1 MTHLARKKG
10 GPVVNDSPVA
20 GVRANIIAMMV
31 AFSVMSYFDR
41 TIISIAGPEI
51 IREFSITETEMG
63 AVYSAFLF
71 GYTLT
76 MIPGGLWADRFGPRV
91 VVTLT
96 GLWAALFT
104 GLTALGGAPVWSVV
118 TGIAGSF
125 VVIRFVLGLA
135 TGPLYPSCARVY
147 ASWVPLRQRAR
158 VHGYVAGG
166 AGLGGAVSPLLFSW
180 LIAAVGWRMS
190 FVWAAVATA
199 ALALLWLA
207 YVRNTPAEH
216 PRLAGQPIA
225 PADVGSA
232 KTRMDSPSASWT
244 RLLKSRDLVLLTL
257 AYFCVCYFEYI
268 FFFWLYYYLGE
279 IRGLESNQT
288 AVATT
293 VVFLAWTV
301 MSPLGGWASDR
312 LVSRYGRK
320 AGRRIIPV
328 GCLALSG
335 ICLCAGINV
344 ADPVAAVALFALS
357 FGLAACSD
365 GPFWAAAIDIGGP
378 HAGASCGFLNAG
390 GNVGGI
396 APLVTPWIAR
406 LTSWSTGL
414 YFAVFVLYL
423 GVIAWFLIDP
433 TKSIPDGPTTADE
446 ISPSASC

>member
-1 MTHLARKKG
+1 MVSKVSVAR
-10 GPVVNDSPVA
+10 
-20 GVRANIIAMMV
+20 VRGNIVTLMV

-41 TIISIAGPEI
+41 TIISITGPEI

-76 MIPGGLWADRFGPRV
+76 MIPGGRWADLFGPRLI
-91 VVTLT
+91 VTLT
-96 GLWAALFT
+96 GLGAALFT
-104 GLTALGGAPVWSVV
+104 GLTALGGTSAWSLL
-118 TGIAGSF
+118 TGVAGSF

-135 TGPLYPSCARVY
+135 SGPLYPSCARVY
-147 ASWVPLRQRAR
+147 ASWIPLRQRAR

-180 LIAAVGWRMS
+180 LIAAVGWRVS

-207 YVRNTPAEH
+207 YVRNMPAEH

-232 KTRMDSPSASWT
+232 KTRMDSPSAPWT
-244 RLLKSRDLVLLTL
+244 RLLKNRNLVFLTL

-279 IRGLESNQT
+279 VRGLGSKEA

-293 VVFLAWTV
+293 VVFLAWAV

-312 LVSRYGRK
+312 LVSRYGLK
-320 AGRRIIPV
+320 VGRRIVPV

-335 ICLCAGINV
+335 ICLCVGINV
-344 ADPVAAVALFALS
+344 ADPVAGVALLALS

-365 GPFWAAAIDIGGP
+365 GPFWAAAIDIGGR

-396 APLVTPWIAR
+396 APLVTPWIAGW
-406 LTSWSTGL
+406 TSWSTGL

-423 GVIAWFLIDP
+423 GVGAWFLIDP

-446 ISPSASC
+446 ISPSVSC

>member
-1 MTHLARKKG
+1 MVSEVSVAR
-10 GPVVNDSPVA
+10 
-20 GVRANIIAMMV
+20 VRGNIVTLMV
-31 AFSVMSYFDR
+31 ACSVMSYFDR
-41 TIISIAGPEI
+41 TIISITGPEI

-76 MIPGGLWADRFGPRV
+76 MIPGGRWADLFGPRLI
-91 VVTLT
+91 VTLT
-96 GLWAALFT
+96 GLGAALLT
-104 GLTALGGAPVWSVV
+104 GLTALGGASAWSLL
-118 TGIAGSF
+118 TGVAGSF

-135 TGPLYPSCARVY
+135 SGPLYPSCARVY
-147 ASWVPLRQRAR
+147 ASWIPLRQRAR

-199 ALALLWLA
+199 ALALCWLA

-225 PADVGSA
+225 PAEVGA
-232 KTRMDSPSASWT
+232 ATTEMHIPSAPWS
-244 RLLKSRDLVLLTL
+244 RLLKSRSLVFLTL

-279 IRGLESNQT
+279 IRGLGSNQT

-301 MSPLGGWASDR
+301 MSPLGGWVSDR

-335 ICLCAGINV
+335 ICLCVGINV
-344 ADPVAAVALFALS
+344 ADPVAGVTLLALS
-357 FGLAACSD
+357 FGFAACSD

-396 APLVTPWIAR
+396 APLVTPWIAAR
-406 LTSWSTGL
+406 TSWSMGL

-423 GVIAWFLIDP
+423 GVAAWFLVDP
-433 TKSIPDGPTTADE
+433 TRSIPNGRATADG
-446 ISPSASC
+446 ITPPASS